1 MSEFDGKVALVTGGG
16 RGIGAAICARLAAG
30 GAVVA
35 VTDRDMDN
43 AQTVAAALTTQGLKA
58 AAFRLDVADADA
70 VQATVADINGRLG
83 PVDILVNN
91 AGVSQFKPL
100 LEMTEA
106 DWDRVLTINLKGTF
120 LTCRAVIPGMR
131 ERGGGRIVNIGSLF
145 SKIGN
150 ENFSHYAA
158 AKFGVLGFTQ
168 SIAAEFAPA
177 NITANCV
184 IPGLVWTPMWSGPGG
199 MAETAFASEQEA
211 REFHRTRTPLGRGQ
225 TPEDVAEMVAFLVS
239 EKGRNLTGGSYHVDG
254 GAVPR

>member
-1 MSEFDGKVALVTGGG
+1 MNDFDGKVALVTGGG
-16 RGIGAAICARLAAG
+16 RGIGASICMRLAAG
-30 GAVVA
+30 GAKVA
-35 VTDRDMDN
+35 VTDRDLITAEEVVAELTARGLRATAFEMDV
-43 AQTVAAALTTQGLKA
+43 TDSAAINK
-58 AAFRLDVADADA
+58 V
-70 VQATVADINGRLG
+70 VSVIEATLG
-83 PVDILVNN
+83 PIDILVNN

-106 DWDRVLTINLKGTF
+106 DWDRVLAINLKGTF
-120 LTCRAVIPGMR
+120 LTCRAVVGGMT

-168 SIAAEFAPA
+168 SIAAEFAPSG
-177 NITANCV
+177 ITANCV

-199 MAETAFASEQEA
+199 MAETAFSSEKEA
-211 REFHRTRTPLGRGQ
+211 REFQRTRTPLGRSQ
-225 TPEDVAEMVAFLVS
+225 APEDIAEMVAFLAS
-239 EKGRNLTGGSYHVDG
+239 ERGRNMTGGSYHVDG